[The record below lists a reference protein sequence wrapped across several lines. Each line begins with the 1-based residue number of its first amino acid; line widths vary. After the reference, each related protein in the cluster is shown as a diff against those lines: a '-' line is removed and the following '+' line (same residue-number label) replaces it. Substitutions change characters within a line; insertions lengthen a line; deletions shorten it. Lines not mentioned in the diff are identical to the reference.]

1 MPPAGPQGSKP
12 AVGGGGKPG
21 GRAGLGATG
30 RHSHVPREQHHERG
44 QNAAHILIHTSAAA
58 DHWAVARHASYS
70 GCFGMGLRAAGG
82 QSAPGARP
90 S

>member
-12 AVGGGGKPG
+12 AVGGGKPG
-21 GRAGLGATG
+21 GRAGLG

-44 QNAAHILIHTSAAA
+44 QNAAQILIHTSAAA
-58 DHWAVARHASYS
+58 DHWAVARHASCS
-70 GCFGMGLRAAGG
+70 GCPGMGLRAAGG